1 MVGGA
6 ASEEEDGADDTE
18 IPGLRLAKWGGGGGG
33 IDWESVRIRGML
45 EDAIRCAL
53 KGLGNAGGESS
64 SCSVSVSVP
73 SSERGGETLS
83 SEGIMGELDGAAS
96 TEVPATQ
103 RRRKFV
109 IMKFKFISGVN

>member
-1 MVGGA
+1 
-6 ASEEEDGADDTE
+6 
-18 IPGLRLAKWGGGGGG
+18 
-33 IDWESVRIRGML
+33 ML
-45 EDAIRCAL
+45 GDAIRCAL

-64 SCSVSVSVP
+64 SCSVSVSVSVP